1 MFKGLVTK
9 LNQGAVM
16 DFVAYF
22 MINFNLLSIL
32 QKWLW

>member
-1 MFKGLVTK
+1 
-9 LNQGAVM
+9 M